1 MAFLL
6 DTNVVSEIRRARPDR
21 NVEAWL
27 ASVPSVDLHL
37 SVLVAGE
44 IRRGIELLRPREQL
58 RAQALDEWL
67 QGLMTTYADRLLPV
81 TAAVADAW
89 GCLSAHRPLSVS
101 DGLMLATA
109 EVYGL
114 TLVTREARSFAD
126 LGVATLSPWDSRDD
140 ASPP

>member
-6 DTNVVSEIRRARPDR
+6 DTSVVSELRRDRPDR

-27 ASVPSVDLHL
+27 QGTPSVDLHL
-37 SVLVAGE
+37 SVLVVGE
-44 IRRGIELLRPREQL
+44 IRRGVELLRPREPV

-67 QGLMTTYADRLLPV
+67 QGLVTAYADRLLPV
-81 TAAVADAW
+81 TAAVAEAW
-89 GCLSAHRPLSVS
+89 GRLSARRPLPVS
-101 DGLMLATA
+101 EGLMLATA

-126 LGVATLSPWDSRDD
+126 LGVATLSPWDPRDD